1 MPRVSVVEA
10 PNKTTV
16 KAIKMPLGSIGI
28 IYDKPSVH
36 DRTLVMRI
44 YSGLID
50 LRNPYKAWINRTAE
64 TFPEFDIELLP
75 SGSKVIIE
83 QE

>member
-1 MPRVSVVEA
+1 VEA

-16 KAIKMPLGSIGI
+16 KAINMPIGSIGI

-36 DRTLVMRI
+36 ARTLVMRI

-50 LRNPYKAWINRTAE
+50 LRNPHKAWISRTAE
-64 TFPEFDIELLP
+64 TFPDFDIELLAP
-75 SGSKVIIE
+75 GSKVIIE